1 MPFSCGFSLASQVA
15 TNVSQAR
22 LFFDAESRARH
33 LLLDGLGR
41 QVLQQPRQRLLHGGI
56 GREFV
61 GLEILEGLVDA
72 ALGVEIA
79 GAAWRT

>member
-22 LFFDAESRARH
+22 LFFEAKAELGD
-33 LLLDGLGR
+33 LLLDRLGR
-41 QVLQQPRQRLLHGGI
+41 EILEQPRQRLLHGGI

-61 GLEILEGLVDA
+61 RLQVVEGLVDA
-72 ALGVEIA
+72 AA
-79 GAAWRT
+79 WRRDSRRGAA